1 MFLVRISNRL
11 QTVMFN
17 RQLSDLTFAVAA
29 AADELIHW
37 IVILRQK
44 MAKTLQTFARCI
56 IFNMTADYL

>member
-1 MFLVRISNRL
+1 
-11 QTVMFN
+11 MFN